1 MVALYLDTADVSEM
15 QQVKCDGITT
25 NPSWMKKSGISN
37 YRDFAQSALEA
48 SKGKPISFEVLADNI
63 EEMHEQA
70 IEIASW
76 GNNVFVKVPVTNSHG
91 DSTHLLVN
99 ALSRSGIQV
108 NVTAVLT
115 IPQIRTF
122 ARELYPKTPSII
134 SIFAGRIADT
144 GVDPVPFF
152 TAGIHCKQQST
163 KLLWASTREV
173 YNIKQARDCG
183 ADIITLSYD
192 LLRKYETLNGR
203 SLEAYSLDTVKQ
215 FLKDAEGVEF

>member
-1 MVALYLDTADVSEM
+1 MVIYLDGADLSEM
-15 QQVKCDGITT
+15 NSVQCHGYTT
-25 NPSWMKKSGISN
+25 NPTLMKKSGISN

-48 SKGKPISFEVLADNI
+48 AKGKPISFEVLADNM
-63 EEMHEQA
+63 EDMQQQA
-70 IEIASW
+70 VEISSW
-76 GNNVFVKVPVTNSHG
+76 GPNVFVKVPVSNSHG

-99 ALSRSGIQV
+99 HLSKSGIQV
-108 NVTAVLT
+108 NVTAVMT
-115 IPQIRTF
+115 IEQIRAF

-144 GVDPVPFF
+144 GIDPVPFF
-152 TAGIHCKQQST
+152 TAGIHCKQQET

-173 YNIKQARDCG
+173 YNVKQARDCG

-192 LLRKYETLNGR
+192 LIRKYETLNGR

-215 FLKDAEGVEF
+215 FVKDAEGVEF

>member
-1 MVALYLDTADVSEM
+1 MVVYLDGADLTEM
-15 QQVKCDGITT
+15 NSVQCHGFTT
-25 NPSWMKKSGISN
+25 NPSLMKKSGISN

-48 SKGKPISFEVLADNI
+48 AKGKPISFEVLADNM
-63 EEMHEQA
+63 EQMQEQA
-70 IEIASW
+70 VEISSW

-91 DSTHLLVN
+91 DSTQMLVQHL
-99 ALSRSGIQV
+99 SKSGIQI
-108 NVTAVLT
+108 NVTAVMT
-115 IPQIRTF
+115 IEQIRTF
-122 ARELYPKTPSII
+122 ARVLDPIVHSII

-152 TAGIHCKQQST
+152 TAAIHCKHDYT

-173 YNIKQARDCG
+173 YNVKQARDCG

-192 LLRKYETLNGR
+192 LIRKYETLNGR
-203 SLEAYSLDTVKQ
+203 NLQTYSLDTVRQ